1 MRPARQL
8 HAATLLLL
16 LAAAPGLSPAVV
28 HSAGMMPRRS
38 SRFAAAA
45 SVLPSSPAK
54 AAAPIRKRAS
64 VPAATA
70 AGEPK
75 ATKTK
80 KPKASPS
87 KGESGAN
94 RSREEA
100 AWARGVELCI
110 GCDEAGRGPLAGPVV
125 AAACALPASAPRLPG
140 VCDSK
145 MIGDEAAREA
155 LYEQL
160 VATPG
165 IVWSARVISAAR
177 IDEINILM
185 ASLEAMRLSITDVI
199 KDSPGTTSALALVD
213 GPFSPWK
220 EGPKYV
226 DFQLPQP
233 PPSVTLDVH
242 PVKGG
247 DASVYSIAAA
257 SILAKVTRDRLM
269 HAYDAIWP
277 AYGLSQHKGY
287 PVTKHV
293 AAISKHGPCAIHR
306 RTFAPLKHSDLA
318 PPTAKELAQAD
329 GVVKKYEAECRAATR
344 AKD

>member
-125 AAACALPASAPRLPG
+125 AAACALPASAARLPG